1 MPNHPH
7 LLVRKIRACSTAAD
21 AYVYINTAGKR
32 QRKGEKEPVELGTY
46 SFSVVYVF
54 LQFLFLPWTIA
65 NISWDQFCK
74 LNIKTA
80 VRHTH
85 SVRLCV
91 SFGGHVQ

>member
-46 SFSVVYVF
+46 SFSVVYV
-54 LQFLFLPWTIA
+54 LFLPLTIA
-65 NISWDQFCK
+65 NFRIYRGIHFV
-74 LNIKTA
+74 I
-80 VRHTH
+80 
-85 SVRLCV
+85 
-91 SFGGHVQ
+91 